1 MLVNSSRLHETYG
14 YYLQVMVNSSCL
26 HETYGYYLHVMVK
39 LYATASSEQRAE
51 ELAARSF
58 KQSIRTFCVI

>member
-1 MLVNSSRLHETYG
+1 MATIFML
-14 YYLQVMVNSSCL
+14 VNSSCL
-26 HETYGYYLHVMVK
+26 HETYGYYLHVMVKLYAK

-58 KQSIRTFCVI
+58 KQSTRMFCVI